1 MTERNW
7 TDEYNALPFETRFIA
22 SMILLEHRRRDL
34 LAERARA
41 KKQYDEACRVIDNML
56 TRIDEELAR
65 CSHD

>member
-7 TDEYNALPFETRFIA
+7 DDEYNALPFETRFIT
-22 SMILLEHRRRDL
+22 SMILMQHRRRDL

-41 KKQYDEACRVIDNML
+41 KKQYDETCRVIDNML
-56 TRIDEELAR
+56 ARIDKELAR